1 MHGKLEPRAATGTL
15 TQVLICMWVI
25 GVLTCSQT
33 YPLIPFPLTFLIP
46 LESGKDT
53 DGCYQDWGAGGV
65 SCDGAGGGLFLMRMR
80 PI

>member
-1 MHGKLEPRAATGTL
+1 
-15 TQVLICMWVI
+15 MWVI

-65 SCDGAGGGLFLMRMR
+65 SCDGAGGGAVSHANEANLNIENQHVSLTCWL
-80 PI
+80 